1 MVLVQDFDGE
11 DHPVLLISR
20 KLTPA
25 EQRYAALERE
35 ALAIKWAI
43 EELRFYLTGR
53 GGVPKTLMEW
63 STWPLGGAGTS

>member
-1 MVLVQDFDGE
+1 M
-11 DHPVLLISR
+11 LLGLSPTRTSRR

-63 STWPLGGAGTS
+63 STWPLEGTGTS